1 MTFNSLEQI
10 KEHYGLEM
18 DDVDALKKE
27 LKKVQASI
35 HPDRTGGEYQSRK
48 QERDYNEVA
57 EAILFIENSE
67 ATVPVSRKDWALMVK
82 KIDDLTLIKKQ
93 VYNTP

>member
-35 HPDRTGGEYQSRK
+35 HPDR
-48 QERDYNEVA
+48 
-57 EAILFIENSE
+57 
-67 ATVPVSRKDWALMVK
+67 M
-82 KIDDLTLIKKQ
+82 
-93 VYNTP
+93 